1 MEKKSIAIAA
11 VYAGL
16 AALMPQGKIE
26 RIVGYYNPDTDKQ
39 QGRNETCKCG
49 SGLKFK
55 KCHGAPSHDL
65 AIPIDGKEVE
75 GE

>member
-16 AALMPQGKIE
+16 ATLMPQGKRE
-26 RIVGYYNPDTDKQ
+26 RIVGYYNPDTDKP
-39 QGRNETCKCG
+39 QGRNEACRCG

-55 KCHGAPSHDL
+55 KCHGTSSRGL
-65 AIPIDGKEVE
+65 ALPIDGKEVE
-75 GE
+75 GC